1 MVALIGG
8 IVALLLGVVGL
19 TLWWGAFLNILKGGI
34 PLMLILGGG
43 LATYL
48 GIEEVKDKYQS
59 MREKTTEG
67 NKSEEVEKLRRET
80 EEYKQEIEKLRE
92 EVETL
97 KTKPGEATTAEE

>member
-1 MVALIGG
+1 MYALVGG

-19 TLWWGAFLNILKGGI
+19 TIWWGAFLDILKGGI

-59 MREKTTEG
+59 MRERVSEK
-67 NKSEEVEKLRRET
+67 NKPQEDERLREET
-80 EEYKQEIEKLRE
+80 EQYKKEIEKLKE

-97 KTKPGEATTAEE
+97 KTKAEQATTEE

>member
-19 TLWWGAFLNILKGGI
+19 TIWWGAFLDILKGGI

-59 MREKTTEG
+59 MRERASEK
-67 NKSEEVEKLRRET
+67 NKPQEVERLREET
-80 EEYKQEIEKLRE
+80 EQYKKEIEKLKE

-97 KTKPGEATTAEE
+97 KTKAEEATTEE